1 MAKIATAK
9 KICSKCSE
17 PAMDDRDI
25 CREHHAEQMRDYRA
39 AENKKRDADSHQ
51 RGFEEGIKK
60 CVEVLRTKLAGKA
73 VDGYSAAYFLEKAC
87 LTSEAPGVAERQKLI
102 DSMRPWH

>member
-1 MAKIATAK
+1 MAKAATAK
-9 KICSKCSE
+9 KICSNCDE
-17 PAMDDRDI
+17 PAMEDRKI
-25 CREHHAEQMRDYRA
+25 CRACHAEQMREYRQS
-39 AENKKRDADSHQ
+39 ENKNRDADAHQ

-60 CVEVLRTKLAGKA
+60 AAKVLRTKLAGKA